1 MFDPRGIA
9 LGLAEHSPFAPPHR
23 SEGPERRTTDDGGAS
38 HPIRRFQTFIAQAL
52 DEAEAAWRPRLTRY
66 PY

>member
-23 SEGPERRTTDDGGAS
+23 PQGPERRQQADEGAS
-38 HPIRRFQTFIAQAL
+38 RLIGSFRTAIAQAL
-52 DEAEAAWRPRLTRY
+52 DEAEDAWRPRLTRY